1 MQPVKV
7 IKIKTKKEVIKEPYP
22 GWKKQATTVDAP
34 TAEDKKRE
42 KDMSELLEKEKENFY
57 GKGKPAMKFEKKF
70 VEKRK
75 LDEIGKRAISD
86 RKSEEVIKRANALI
100 AAKVRADKEK
110 KK

>member
-42 KDMSELLEKEKENFY
+42 KDMSELLEKEDFY
-57 GKGKPAMKFEKKF
+57 GKK
-70 VEKRK
+70 K
-75 LDEIGKRAISD
+75 LDEIGKKAIRD
-86 RKSEEVIKRANALI
+86 RKSEEMVKRSNAII
-100 AAKVRADKEK
+100 AAKLKADKEK